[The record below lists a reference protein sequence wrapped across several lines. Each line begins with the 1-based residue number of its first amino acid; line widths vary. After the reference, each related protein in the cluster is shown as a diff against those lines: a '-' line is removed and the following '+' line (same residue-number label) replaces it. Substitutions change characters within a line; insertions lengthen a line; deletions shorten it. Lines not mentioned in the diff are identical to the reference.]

1 MEEPL
6 LTGQKVQVRLSA
18 RSQDAP
24 TLIVWMQLIQ
34 FMHKPPT
41 ASKPFSPKSNE
52 VSFFTL
58 PQEEY
63 KNHSQTSAQL
73 QARSRSGF
81 AVGSEGG
88 FFFSG
93 TADQQRDRI
102 ATGVC
107 KVTNAR
113 GYLRFP
119 DSE

>member
-1 MEEPL
+1 ML
-6 LTGQKVQVRLSA
+6 MYAILA
-18 RSQDAP
+18 
-24 TLIVWMQLIQ
+24 Q
-34 FMHKPPT
+34 FMHKPPVT
-41 ASKPFSPKSNE
+41 TKSFSPESNGI
-52 VSFFTL
+52 SFFTL

-63 KNHSQTSAQL
+63 TSQSRTTEEQAQG
-73 QARSRSGF
+73 SRPGF

-93 TADQQRDRI
+93 TGDQQRDRI

-119 DSE
+119 ASE